1 MVRVWSRNT
10 TQHKENCETSKQ
22 TIVRVCTVHDSSCP
36 ADAWP
41 DNFSIS
47 DGSSL
52 PLLCYSAEQWILT
65 LLCCGSPLYYS
76 AVLDPCT
83 LLWIL
88 VGYTLLLCCGL
99 SLPLLKYC
107 GFFLPLLYPAVD
119 SSAVYSAAVST
130 LYSATIVNYSSIPMH
145 CRKLCCTMIWLDQ
158 WWT

>member
-1 MVRVWSRNT
+1 MVRVCRNT
-10 TQHKENCETSKQ
+10 TKHKENCETSKQ

-52 PLLCYSAEQWILT
+52 PLLCNSAERWILT

-88 VGYTLLLCCGL
+88 YFTLLLCCGL

-119 SSAVYSAAVST
+119 SSAMYSAAVSYSSI
-130 LYSATIVNYSSIPMH
+130 LYSAAIVNNSSIPMH
-145 CRKLCCTMIWLDQ
+145 CRKLCCTMICVDRW
-158 WWT
+158 